1 MLSECYWLHTGR
13 GKHLAAMRLGEPA
26 ARTLCEL
33 RELVRFL
40 IWPGFGGGVPPGP
53 LNKYHLSG
61 QFYLLFGVC
70 FPIDLNLH

>member
-33 RELVRFL
+33 RELVCFL
-40 IWPGFGGGVPPGP
+40 IWPGFGGGVPLGP
-53 LNKYHLSG
+53 LNTTFLASFIY
-61 QFYLLFGVC
+61 YLGFAFRLT
-70 FPIDLNLH
+70 

>member
-33 RELVRFL
+33 RELVCFL
-40 IWPGFGGGVPPGP
+40 IWPRFGGGVPLGP
-53 LNKYHLSG
+53 LNTTFLASFIY
-61 QFYLLFGVC
+61 YLGFAFRVT
-70 FPIDLNLH
+70 